1 MSNFHK
7 KSRVIDTKPKEI
19 LDQDEAPD
27 LNEDSGVHN
36 AYFRWALVAAIVDCA
51 ALVAG
56 FVHSKMPRARGII
69 FLYQGPDRSDA
80 SGLIESAPSNLG
92 GSVSIEL
99 NKEKIAT
106 ATNAGFAQV
115 FDLKNGPN
123 VLELSGIMLSTS
135 VQVKVVLLGPPGSKN
150 PVLWRKAMTSGD
162 MARGAQTTL
171 DPTEVPLSKGRP

>member
-1 MSNFHK
+1 MKNFHK
-7 KSRVIDTKPKEI
+7 KSRVIDTKPKEA
-19 LDQDEAPD
+19 EVWEEEPD
-27 LNEDSGVHN
+27 LGEISSVHN
-36 AYFRWALVAAIVDCA
+36 IHFRWALVLAVVVCA

-56 FVHSKMPRARGII
+56 FAHSKMPRARAVI
-69 FLYQGPDRSDA
+69 FLYQGPDRSGS
-80 SGLIESAPSNLG
+80 SGIIEGAYSNLG

-99 NKEKIAT
+99 NKEKIAI
-106 ATNAGFAQV
+106 ATNSVFSQV

-135 VQVKVVLLGPPGSKN
+135 VQVKVVLLGPPGTAN

-171 DPTEVPLSKGRP
+171 DPTEIARSKENP